1 MTAFPRIWGTRW
13 RCPFSPLLFNM
24 GTRMAA
30 KKGRKRNQRENIRKI
45 EKNCLFHKH
54 KHCLSRQSH
63 RTYKTNF
70 FWKQQKSLAKL
81 QNIMSTPENQPHFYI
96 VGVNYQKPKKIKF
109 FKICSFLAVLGL
121 HCCVQDFSSCGK
133 QGLLYSWTAAW
144 WLLWLQSMG
153 STAVAH
159 GLSYPEACG
168 IFPDRGL
175 NPHPLQ
181 WQTDS
186 QPLSHQASP

>member
-1 MTAFPRIWGTRW
+1 
-13 RCPFSPLLFNM
+13 M

-121 HCCVQDFSSCGK
+121 HCCVQDFSSWGEW
-133 QGLLYSWTAAW
+133 GGYSLAGAAQAF
-144 WLLWLQSMG
+144 LCRGFSCRPQAL
-153 STAVAH
+153 STCTQY
-159 GLSYPEACG
+159 S
-168 IFPDRGL
+168 
-175 NPHPLQ
+175 
-181 WQTDS
+181 
-186 QPLSHQASP
+186 